1 MEISQDVHETKMKG
15 MAEDEVEMIEDEYI
29 ITEGEE
35 ELSEWE
41 VKQEEETAEQLV
53 AHTRTPRVKCC
64 ICMSEGK
71 GKNRRRRRQQV
82 SSEYLDH
89 YYDETHYYPQKRGCC
104 CCRWWNLLAMMVL
117 SLSLLLVVLAWW
129 DVAVQLGVMN
139 TIVMKEGS
147 QKDLL
152 WRTAEINVRY
162 TVYVFNLTNPR
173 QFMDGQ
179 RPRVQQVGPYVYTMK
194 EVKENVAYRDDGTVE
209 YQGRPMYFFQPHLSS
224 GTEEDMITTV
234 NIPFVNAADLV
245 KDEEAVKKVLIMIK
259 KMYGFNTIRRLNVGE
274 LLWGHK
280 SRVLDWARTI
290 QELPYPHRLFGLLM
304 GLNNTLQPL
313 YVMHTGKGD
322 TSKMN
327 KILAWNGHEALHFWY
342 GDVCNMI
349 RGTDANGFRPGLNKN
364 ETLYIFNGQLCRS
377 LPLVYNSTVSHGGL
391 EAYRYVHPED
401 IFTYGRAHPENSCF
415 CGKQGC
421 PTKGVL
427 DMRPCYYG
435 ASVAF
440 SFPHFYNGNPKL
452 RHMVQGL
459 RPEPEKHRT
468 EFDIYPDLGVPL
480 RVKLRM
486 QMNVML
492 DRSQALERARH
503 FDVILPIFWFEV
515 GIDSLPGEVVGLL
528 KLAQNLPPV
537 VKTTSVTL
545 CTALTLIFLI
555 LLLAQTVAAWCG
567 WGAVSSKKRPLTP
580 DDLPHH
586 THFRPT
592 PPMWE
597 YDELHKPPRRGDS
610 TVSSGSYKESLPSTL
625 AQPGV
630 DIPIIDDH
638 TLLPPYRRCHNLD
651 IPDAPRP
658 DSVGD
663 ESIDTDQVPPPYSPG
678 PVHRTPSTVSVEIHI
693 TASDDELADL
703 PHDPPV
709 RKDIPIEQC
718 PPYYESTARLPPVED
733 EEPERVTPS
742 TPPPLPGE
750 NVVAPLARVEDDTL
764 DMQGNPGSSCLS
776 SSPEYPPRYTK
787 SSAPLATSS
796 PQGSVDANNSRSDLP
811 PPLESDL

>member
-1 MEISQDVHETKMKG
+1 EPG
-15 MAEDEVEMIEDEYI
+15 
-29 ITEGEE
+29 
-35 ELSEWE
+35 
-41 VKQEEETAEQLV
+41 
-53 AHTRTPRVKCC
+53 PR
-64 ICMSEGK
+64 
-71 GKNRRRRRQQV
+71 
-82 SSEYLDH
+82 
-89 YYDETHYYPQKRGCC
+89 
-104 CCRWWNLLAMMVL
+104 
-117 SLSLLLVVLAWW
+117 
-129 DVAVQLGVMN
+129 LG
-139 TIVMKEGS
+139 S
-147 QKDLL
+147 H
-152 WRTAEINVRY
+152 
-162 TVYVFNLTNPR
+162 
-173 QFMDGQ
+173 
-179 RPRVQQVGPYVYTMK
+179 PY
-194 EVKENVAYRDDGTVE
+194 
-209 YQGRPMYFFQPHLSS
+209 
-224 GTEEDMITTV
+224 
-234 NIPFVNAADLV
+234 
-245 KDEEAVKKVLIMIK
+245 
-259 KMYGFNTIRRLNVGE
+259 
-274 LLWGHK
+274 
-280 SRVLDWARTI
+280 
-290 QELPYPHRLFGLLM
+290 
-304 GLNNTLQPL
+304 
-313 YVMHTGKGD
+313 
-322 TSKMN
+322 
-327 KILAWNGHEALHFWY
+327 
-342 GDVCNMI
+342 
-349 RGTDANGFRPGLNKN
+349 
-364 ETLYIFNGQLCRS
+364 
-377 LPLVYNSTVSHGGL
+377 
-391 EAYRYVHPED
+391 
-401 IFTYGRAHPENSCF
+401 
-415 CGKQGC
+415 
-421 PTKGVL
+421 
-427 DMRPCYYG
+427 
-435 ASVAF
+435 
-440 SFPHFYNGNPKL
+440 
-452 RHMVQGL
+452 